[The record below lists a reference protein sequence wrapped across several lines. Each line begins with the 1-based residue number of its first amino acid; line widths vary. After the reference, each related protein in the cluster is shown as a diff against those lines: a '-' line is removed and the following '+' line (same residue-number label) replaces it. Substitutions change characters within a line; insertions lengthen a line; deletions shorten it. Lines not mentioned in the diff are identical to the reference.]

1 MLDED
6 IKKNQTLLN
15 KYRQIREKIKI
26 EQTTMTRLK
35 DSQTSTGIPEE
46 KIKILSGKL
55 DDDILKP

>member
-1 MLDED
+1 
-6 IKKNQTLLN
+6 
-15 KYRQIREKIKI
+15 
-26 EQTTMTRLK
+26 MTRLK